1 VSEANKQGQ
10 VSRQAKRSRLH
21 LSAALKHPVFDG
33 IKPEELE
40 APEQPDPWWRRPLVI
55 IIGIFLVVLIFS
67 LSFSDSIMGI
77 IQSKS
82 LHNQELIFRNTSVIF
97 EGDTLQQ
104 LQAEFISNEHR
115 EIKACLFG
123 RLENGLYIVNKVE
136 FPEIIRAN
144 VIHVVSVSCP
154 IDALIDLHSHPINQC
169 LASEQDIS
177 VYNKAKESNPQLR
190 MMVMCS
196 STRFA
201 LV

>member
-1 VSEANKQGQ
+1 
-10 VSRQAKRSRLH
+10 
-21 LSAALKHPVFDG
+21 LKHSVLEG

-40 APEQPDPWWRRPLVI
+40 VPEEPDPWWRRPFVI
-55 IIGIFLVVLIFS
+55 VIGIFLLVLILS
-67 LSFSDSIMGI
+67 LTLFDAINGI

-82 LHNQELIFRNTSVIF
+82 IKNHELIFGNAKIVF
-97 EGDTLQQ
+97 EGNTLRQ
-104 LQAEFISNEHR
+104 LQDEFISNEHR

-123 RLENGLYIVNKVE
+123 EQRESAYIISKVE
-136 FPEIIRAN
+136 FPSIIQAN
-144 VIHVVSVSCP
+144 VVHVVSVPCP
-154 IDALIDLHSHPINQC
+154 ENTLIDLHSHPINQC

-177 VYNKAKESNPQLR
+177 VYNRAKELNLQLR

>member
-1 VSEANKQGQ
+1 
-10 VSRQAKRSRLH
+10 
-21 LSAALKHPVFDG
+21 LKYSVLDG

-40 APEQPDPWWRRPLVI
+40 APEEPDPWWKRPVVI
-55 IIGIFLVVLIFS
+55 VIGIFLLVLIIS
-67 LSFSDSIMGI
+67 LSFQDAIMGI

-82 LHNQELIFRNTSVIF
+82 ISNHELIFRNTTVVF
-97 EGDTLQQ
+97 EGDTLQR
-104 LQAEFISNEHR
+104 LQTEFINNEHR

-123 RLENGLYIVNKVE
+123 KVEGSVYIVSQVE

-144 VIHVVSVSCP
+144 VVHIVSVSCP
-154 IDALIDLHSHPINQC
+154 TNTLIDLHSHPINQC

-177 VYNKAKESNPQLR
+177 VYNRAKELNPQLR

>member
-1 VSEANKQGQ
+1 MRNMKK
-10 VSRQAKRSRLH
+10 SRIDTEKD
-21 LSAALKHPVFDG
+21 VFDG

-40 APEQPDPWWRRPLVI
+40 FPEQPDPWWRRPLVVI
-55 IIGIFLVVLIFS
+55 VGIFLLVLIFS
-67 LSFSDSIMGI
+67 LSFQDAIMGI

-82 LHNQELIFRNTSVIF
+82 LRNQELIFRNTSIIF

-104 LQAEFISNEHR
+104 LQNEFISNEHR

-123 RLENGLYIVNKVE
+123 KQANSAYIISKVE
-136 FPEIIRAN
+136 FPEVIRAN
-144 VIHVVSVSCP
+144 VIHIVSVPCP
-154 IDALIDLHSHPINQC
+154 INTLIDLHGHPINQC

-177 VYNKAKESNPQLR
+177 VYDRAKQSNPQLR

>member
-1 VSEANKQGQ
+1 MKK
-10 VSRQAKRSRLH
+10 SRVDAEKD
-21 LSAALKHPVFDG
+21 VFDG

-40 APEQPDPWWRRPLVI
+40 FPEEPDPWWRRPLVI
-55 IIGIFLVVLIFS
+55 IAGIFLLVLIFS
-67 LSFSDSIMGI
+67 LSFQDAIMGI

-82 LHNQELIFRNTSVIF
+82 LHNQELIFRNTTIIF

-104 LQAEFISNEHR
+104 LQNEFISNEHR

-123 RLENGLYIVNKVE
+123 KQTESAYIISKVE
-136 FPEIIRAN
+136 FPEVIRAN
-144 VIHVVSVSCP
+144 VIHIVSVPCP
-154 IDALIDLHSHPINQC
+154 IDTLIDLHSHPINQC
-169 LASEQDIS
+169 LASEQDIL
-177 VYNKAKESNPQLR
+177 VYDKAKQSNPQLR